1 MKGKALRKRSLHSQ
15 SCIITPLQW
24 WYLDPEVHLI
34 YIWLKITDIN
44 RICINSWLMCQIN
57 FQHVAKRQSW
67 SIFFKIIRP
76 IYSQTYSVL
85 SGITND
91 GSRYTP
97 WFSAQWGHTLNTY
110 KEFRWTSIKTIS
122 LTEYT
127 QFACVGRSDLWGW
140 QRQTYHGLVYW
151 GISSPIA
158 VGHFN
163 QSLGAKTPPC
173 VETVIIWFFSTTP
186 WIDLPSLHWRGNCI
200 PEYTFAKATKFPYG
214 HLMVDLKP
222 FTLEDQRLKVQYNMP
237 TFLVST
243 TNCSNTVKHPR

>member
-1 MKGKALRKRSLHSQ
+1 MFSMWQNDNREVSSSKSYDLYTAIVYFLALHRDSTHSEAT
-15 SCIITPLQW
+15 SWIRTRNSDGPRWRRFLK
-24 WYLDPEVHLI
+24 PE
-34 YIWLKITDIN
+34 YN
-44 RICINSWLMCQIN
+44 
-57 FQHVAKRQSW
+57 
-67 SIFFKIIRP
+67 
-76 IYSQTYSVL
+76 
-85 SGITND
+85 
-91 GSRYTP
+91 
-97 WFSAQWGHTLNTY
+97 
-110 KEFRWTSIKTIS
+110 
-122 LTEYT
+122 